1 MSYIHV
7 QTSNGHH
14 HHLSLFSSLPLYR
27 CITWAESNILQ
38 EMLPDYIDP
47 QTGRKFGIT
56 VKGWRSNHLGDG
68 GAVGWCTAQ
77 VRYLLHTITLLDLIL
92 VIDMYWKLSKYMNQ
106 RTEPGSCNQSI
117 NQSINQSKS
126 VLIIATV
133 LLHHLLLLLLYL
145 RCFWG

>member
-1 MSYIHV
+1 MDGVHRVTHTRIDD
-7 QTSNGHH
+7 H
-14 HHLSLFSSLPLYR
+14 HHLSLFSSLPLHR

-77 VRYLLHTITLLDLIL
+77 VRYLLHVYHHCISSLHTITLLDLIL
-92 VIDMYWKLSKYMNQ
+92 VIDMYWKV
-106 RTEPGSCNQSI
+106 QSI
-117 NQSINQSKS
+117 NQSINQ
-126 VLIIATV
+126 
-133 LLHHLLLLLLYL
+133 
-145 RCFWG
+145 